1 MELNN
6 TPNLNLIKN
15 HILKCELCDYK
26 CSEIN
31 DLQKHLDSIN
41 HKNVNGNEME
51 LIITPLHKKKVKK
64 YLCEKCDFKCKKES
78 DYKRHLNS
86 IKHNKNENNETD
98 NQNKLRCVRC
108 NNQYKTNSGLW
119 KHNKICNSNIIND
132 NFTESKNENIIIQ
145 DSSQNEIKV
154 LTNLVLELVKSNHDL
169 QKQMIDVCKNIQPTN
184 SINNSTVNSN
194 NKTFNLQ
201 FFLNEQCKDAINIKD
216 FVKSIQIEMADAKR
230 VGKEG
235 YVEGISK
242 LIIEKLKAT
251 DIYKRPMHCSD
262 AKRET
267 MYIKENDVWSKDE
280 SENNE
285 KMIRFV
291 KDVDNKNYDFLV
303 AYGNANPE
311 VFDIDSKS
319 NIPYLSMVSKSTRD
333 HENVLKVIKKI
344 IKEVIINK

>member
-1 MELNN
+1 MNIS
-6 TPNLNLIKN
+6 PKIPKN
-15 HILKCELCDYK
+15 KRVYSCDKCDIITSNKKDY
-26 CSEIN
+26 N
-31 DLQKHLDSIN
+31 KHLLTLK
-41 HKNVNGNEME
+41 HKKVCERYISNSENPNIICECGNEY
-51 LIITPLHKKKVKK
+51 K
-64 YLCEKCDFKCKKES
+64 Y
-78 DYKRHLNS
+78 Y
-86 IKHNKNENNETD
+86 
-98 NQNKLRCVRC
+98 
-108 NNQYKTNSGLW
+108 SGLW
-119 KHNKICNSNIIND
+119 RHKKNCNLSKEQNIIID
-132 NFTESKNENIIIQ
+132 DTENIIMH

-154 LTNLVLELVKSNHDL
+154 LTSLVLELVKSNTDL
-169 QKQMIDVCKNIQPTN
+169 QKQMIDVCKNIQPTT
-184 SINNSTVNSN
+184 INNSNNNNNNTI

-216 FVKSIQIEMADAKR
+216 FVHSIQIEMAHSKR

-267 MYIKENDVWSKDE
+267 MYIKENDVWNKDE

-303 AYGNANPE
+303 AHGNANPE
-311 VFDIDSKS
+311 VFDIDSKT
-319 NIPYLSMVSKSTRD
+319 NIPYLSMVTKSTRD
-333 HENVLKVIKKI
+333 HESVLKVIKKI
-344 IKEVIINK
+344 IKEVIINKGN

>member
-1 MELNN
+1 ML
-6 TPNLNLIKN
+6 TKKMPKN
-15 HILKCELCDYK
+15 AQDFVCED
-26 CSEIN
+26 
-31 DLQKHLDSIN
+31 
-41 HKNVNGNEME
+41 
-51 LIITPLHKKKVKK
+51 
-64 YLCEKCDFKCKKES
+64 CDFKCNKKS
-78 DYKRHLNS
+78 NYNKHLCTTKHINANNANNNNANIKKDYK
-86 IKHNKNENNETD
+86 
-98 NQNKLRCVRC
+98 C
-108 NNQYKTNSGLW
+108 NNCDLTL
-119 KHNKICNSNIIND
+119 KHLSSLSRHKKKCLLIKQND
-132 NFTESKNENIIIQ
+132 LSSIESINENIIIH

-154 LTNLVLELVKSNHDL
+154 LTSLVLELVKSNTDL
-169 QKQMIDVCKNIQPTN
+169 QKQMIDVCKNIQPTT
-184 SINNSTVNSN
+184 INNSNNTNNSH
-194 NKTFNLQ
+194 NKTFNLN

-216 FVKSIQIEMADAKR
+216 FVHSIQIEMADAKR

-267 MYIKENDVWSKDE
+267 MYIKENDVWTKDE

-311 VFDIDSKS
+311 VFDIDSKN

-333 HENVLKVIKKI
+333 HENVIKVIKKI

>member
-1 MELNN
+1 MLTKK
-6 TPNLNLIKN
+6 TPKTPKEFVCTN
-15 HILKCELCDYK
+15 
-26 CSEIN
+26 CSFICFKQSEY
-31 DLQKHLDSIN
+31 DRHVLTQKHIN
-41 HKNVNGNEME
+41 TYNNLHNNNNNDEQKYFKCNCGKEYKFRQS
-51 LIITPLHKKKVKK
+51 LYTHKKT
-64 YLCEKCDFKCKKES
+64 C
-78 DYKRHLNS
+78 
-86 IKHNKNENNETD
+86 
-98 NQNKLRCVRC
+98 
-108 NNQYKTNSGLW
+108 
-119 KHNKICNSNIIND
+119 INPLI
-132 NFTESKNENIIIQ
+132 NENIVVQ
-145 DSSQNEIKV
+145 DSSSNEFKV
-154 LTNLVLELVKSNHDL
+154 LTNLVIEVMKTNTEL
-169 QKQMIDVCKNIQPTN
+169 QKQNQEFQKQLLDVCKNIQPTTNSVN

-216 FVKSIQIEMADAKR
+216 FVQSIQIEMAHAKR

-267 MYIKENDVWSKDE
+267 MYIKENDVWNKDE

-303 AYGNANPE
+303 AHGNANPE
-311 VFDIDSKS
+311 VFDIDSKT
-319 NIPYLSMVSKSTRD
+319 NIPYLSMVTKSTRD
-333 HENVLKVIKKI
+333 HESVLKVIKKI
-344 IKEVIINK
+344 IKEVIINKGN